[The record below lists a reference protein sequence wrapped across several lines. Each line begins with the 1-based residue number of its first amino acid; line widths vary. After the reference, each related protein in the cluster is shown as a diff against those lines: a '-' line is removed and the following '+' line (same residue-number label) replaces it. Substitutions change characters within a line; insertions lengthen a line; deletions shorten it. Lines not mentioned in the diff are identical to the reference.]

1 MSSFAPNSAAQPSKE
16 EEKKKK
22 YQVGGG
28 GGKVKNTRMLK
39 TPLVFSFAV
48 HELGFS
54 RLNRGIIHRG
64 NVSQSWLLRSTG
76 PPITVQGTDLSLS
89 AHGPGDNKE
98 EAGWL

>member
-1 MSSFAPNSAAQPSKE
+1 M
-16 EEKKKK
+16 
-22 YQVGGG
+22 
-28 GGKVKNTRMLK
+28 KNTRMLK

-64 NVSQSWLLRSTG
+64 NVSQSWLLRFTG